1 MSWSSTL
8 RVWCPV
14 SLHNLRNKEARRRFV
29 VKRLSWFVVALAG
42 QVAAVVGFGIA
53 RGNRRVVAYLIVWS
67 LLALLIRAGHRRW
80 PLPRLTLIALTVA
93 GAVHLAGGLLP
104 SPEQGAPIFYETWLV
119 PGVLKFD
126 QAAHAFISAVVTV
139 AVFQALGHVIDDG
152 RAGRGV
158 RAIVAM
164 LVCWGFGA
172 ANELFEFLS
181 ALRFADAYVGGLDNT
196 GWDLAFN
203 ALGGVLAAIAC
214 VASRPSRHPAR
225 PRARVAA
232 VHRPGVGEPFGLGP
246 LPDPVDVPPLALHPI
261 GGHVEDDVAVAGG
274 VHPGDVR
281 VGPVDRRLQY

>member
-1 MSWSSTL
+1 MKRPSWL
-8 RVWCPV
+8 
-14 SLHNLRNKEARRRFV
+14 
-29 VKRLSWFVVALAG
+29 VVALAG

-67 LLALLIRAGHRRW
+67 LLALLVRAGHRRW
-80 PLPRLTLIALTVA
+80 PLPRATLIALTVA

-139 AVFQALGHVIDDG
+139 AVFQALGHVVDDK
-152 RAGRGV
+152 RAGPGV
-158 RAIVAM
+158 RAILAM

-172 ANELFEFLS
+172 SNELFEFLS

-214 VASRPSRHPAR
+214 IALAPAR
-225 PRARVAA
+225 DRDRARPGAGVAP
-232 VHRPGVGEPFGLGP
+232 VHRPGGGEVFGPGPF
-246 LPDPVDVPPLALHPI
+246 PDPVDVPPLALHPI
-261 GGHVEDDVAVAGG
+261 GGHVEEDVAVAGR
-274 VHPGDVR
+274 VHPGNVR
-281 VGPVDRRLQY
+281 VGQVDRPLQ

>member
-1 MSWSSTL
+1 
-8 RVWCPV
+8 
-14 SLHNLRNKEARRRFV
+14 
-29 VKRLSWFVVALAG
+29 VKRPSWFVIALAG
-42 QVAAVVGFGIA
+42 QLAAVVGFGIA

-67 LLALLIRAGHRRW
+67 LLALLVRAGHRRW
-80 PLPRLTLIALTVA
+80 PLPRATLIALTVA

-104 SPEQGAPIFYETWLV
+104 SPERGAPIFYETWLV

-139 AVFQALGHVIDDG
+139 AVFQALGHVVDDR

-181 ALRFADAYVGGLDNT
+181 ALRFPDAYVGGLANT

-203 ALGGVLAAIAC
+203 SLGGVLAALGC
-214 VASRPSRHPAR
+214 VALRPAR
-225 PRARVAA
+225 PRLSDRLGTGVAV
-232 VHRPGVGEPFGLGP
+232 VHDPGGGEPLAVRP
-246 LPDPVDVPPLALHPI
+246 APDPVHVPPLGFDPV
-261 GGHVEDDVAVAGG
+261 GRHVEHDVAVAGG
-274 VHPGDVR
+274 VHPGDVGI
-281 VGPVDRRLQY
+281 GPVDHPLQQ